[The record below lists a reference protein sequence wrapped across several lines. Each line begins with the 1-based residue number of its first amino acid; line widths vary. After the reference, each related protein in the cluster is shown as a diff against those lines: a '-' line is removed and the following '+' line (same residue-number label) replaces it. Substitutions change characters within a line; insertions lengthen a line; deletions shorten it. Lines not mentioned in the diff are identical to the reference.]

1 MGQKTRKSY
10 HHELDEL
17 KEMVEEMGDLSS
29 QAISL
34 AIDSLVDLD
43 EDKIERVQ
51 ELDKKI
57 YAYDRHIER
66 KGLKLIALQA
76 PVAKDLRI
84 IGTCLKIITDLDR
97 IGRYSGDIAKVS
109 KRMLDQEHMKKL
121 VSIPRMAELTIEM
134 VDLAVQAF
142 MEEDETLIDEIYE
155 KEESVDAL
163 YDEIFRE
170 VLTYMIEDSSKI
182 TQGTQYVLVIRYLE
196 RIADHACNIAE
207 RIVYMETGEMIE
219 HDVEE
224 KNKNGLRDIEDL
236 EEIREEE
243 DLKD

>member
-1 MGQKTRKSY
+1 MGPETRKSY
-10 HHELDEL
+10 HHELGEL
-17 KEMVEEMGDLSS
+17 KNMVEEMGDLSS
-29 QAISL
+29 RAISL
-34 AIDSLVDLD
+34 AIDSMVDLD
-43 EDKIERVQ
+43 EEKIEEVE

-76 PVAKDLRI
+76 PVAKDLRV

-109 KRMLDQEHMKKL
+109 KRMLGNEHMKKL
-121 VSIPRMAELTIEM
+121 VSIPHMAELTIDM
-134 VDLAVQAF
+134 VDLAVKSF
-142 MEEDETLIDEIYE
+142 MEEDETLMEEIYD

-182 TQGTQYVLVIRYLE
+182 SMGTQYVLVIRYLE

-207 RIVYMETGEMIE
+207 RVVYMETGEMIE

-224 KNKNGLRDIEDL
+224 GDEKLGEELERL
-236 EEIREEE
+236 EER
-243 DLKD
+243 

>member
-1 MGQKTRKSY
+1 
-10 HHELDEL
+10 
-17 KEMVEEMGDLSS
+17 MVEEMGDLSS
-29 QAISL
+29 RAISL
-34 AIDSLVDLD
+34 AIDSMVDLD
-43 EDKIERVQ
+43 EEKIEEVE

-76 PVAKDLRI
+76 PVAKDLRV

-109 KRMLDQEHMKKL
+109 KRMLGNEHMKKL
-121 VSIPRMAELTIEM
+121 VSIPHMAELTIDM
-134 VDLAVQAF
+134 VDLAVKSF
-142 MEEDETLIDEIYE
+142 MEEDETLMEEIYD

-182 TQGTQYVLVIRYLE
+182 SMGTQYVLVIRYLE

-207 RIVYMETGEMIE
+207 RVVYMETGEMIE

-224 KNKNGLRDIEDL
+224 GDEKLGEELERL
-236 EEIREEE
+236 EER
-243 DLKD
+243 